1 MLRKAVS
8 IIHNT
13 TKQVRC
19 PKSRRAQMHIR
30 KADKV
35 VRFTMSVP
43 VRARK
48 EGNWFYSSC
57 EVLDVHSQGKTKKE
71 AINNLIEALQ
81 LFLETCYE
89 EGTFEQVLR
98 EQGFV
103 PAHGAENAADERM
116 VEVPLSLIARQ
127 HAEARAC

>member
-1 MLRKAVS
+1 
-8 IIHNT
+8 
-13 TKQVRC
+13 
-19 PKSRRAQMHIR
+19 MHTQ
-30 KADKV
+30 KGNKV

-43 VRARK
+43 IRVRK
-48 EGNWFYSSC
+48 EGKWFYSSC

-71 AINNLIEALQ
+71 ATNNLIEALQ

-98 EQGFV
+98 ERGFA
-103 PAHGAENAADERM
+103 PDRDAENAADERM

-127 HAEARAC
+127 HAEALSY